1 MVCLPRHPE
10 AQPKDLLLANYG
22 EMVLPGCL
30 TLRSFAGEAQDD
42 VSGWWAGRDS
52 RGLSD
57 FHLDNCLNNLKFDLF
72 SPSQPDLTRI
82 GF

>member
-1 MVCLPRHPE
+1 MTYRGG
-10 AQPKDLLLANYG
+10 AAG
-22 EMVLPGCL
+22 
-30 TLRSFAGEAQDD
+30 SFAIPIRFTVGTGEAQDD

-72 SPSQPDLTRI
+72 SPSQPVLTRI